1 MSEADGLGR
10 AGPGILIES
19 YLVQG
24 VKEKR
29 GIGRVKRGS
38 RDRWKKE
45 GWREE

>member
-1 MSEADGLGR
+1 MSETDGLGR

-29 GIGRVKRGS
+29 GIGEG
-38 RDRWKKE
+38 RDRWKK
-45 GWREE
+45 GRREE